1 MPAFSASLKMV
12 PAHDCRAEPSC
23 AVLQLKAKTKFWRQ
37 DMRETLRGL
46 GQLPGLACPRFADVR
61 QHFVFFARLNAMS
74 RKHLL
79 VIGLGFSLAM
89 IGCGGASSS
98 SNGGGNSVAISVKL
112 SPAPPAS
119 LQTGATA
126 TIAATVSNDSANK
139 GVTWSCAPSNACG
152 SFNPA
157 QTASA
162 ATTTYTAPANAP
174 QGGTVTIT
182 ATSVSDNTK
191 TASASVSVTASISV
205 SLSTAPPASLQT
217 GATATIAATVSND
230 SANKGVTWSCAPSNA
245 CGSFT
250 PTQTPSGAT
259 TSYTAPA
266 SAPQGGSVT
275 ITAASVSDGTKT
287 ASANVAIITT
297 APTIAVRFTT
307 VPSGESIQTGATAVY
322 AATVSNDS
330 TNAGVIW
337 SCYPTGSCGSF
348 NPALPNGGATYTATY
363 TAPATVPQTNLLTI
377 TATSVADSTKSASIF
392 VTVYAPGTQNG
403 LLKGQY
409 AFLIT
414 GLDIA
419 GRSQV
424 AG

>member
-12 PAHDCRAEPSC
+12 LAHDCRAEPSC

-79 VIGLGFSLAM
+79 VIGLAFSLAM

-112 SPAPPAS
+112 S
-119 LQTGATA
+119 
-126 TIAATVSNDSANK
+126 
-139 GVTWSCAPSNACG
+139 
-152 SFNPA
+152 
-157 QTASA
+157 
-162 ATTTYTAPANAP
+162 
-174 QGGTVTIT
+174 
-182 ATSVSDNTK
+182 
-191 TASASVSVTASISV
+191 
-205 SLSTAPPASLQT
+205 TAPPTSLQT

-250 PTQTPSGAT
+250 PTQTASGAT
-259 TSYTAPA
+259 TTYTAPA

-297 APTIAVRFTT
+297 APAIAVRFTT

-330 TNAGVIW
+330 TNAGVTW
-337 SCYPTGSCGSF
+337 SCSPTGSCGSF

-409 AFLIT
+409 AFL
-414 GLDIA
+414 
-419 GRSQV
+419 
-424 AG
+424 